1 METAP
6 YEGYIK
12 ENFKKIVERY
22 NNHNYYYWNN
32 EKKISEIHNKSPIS
46 KVSTQINIGSR
57 QSAFKKYKIN

>member
-32 EKKISEIHNKSPIS
+32 EKKDIRN
-46 KVSTQINIGSR
+46 TQ
-57 QSAFKKYKIN
+57 